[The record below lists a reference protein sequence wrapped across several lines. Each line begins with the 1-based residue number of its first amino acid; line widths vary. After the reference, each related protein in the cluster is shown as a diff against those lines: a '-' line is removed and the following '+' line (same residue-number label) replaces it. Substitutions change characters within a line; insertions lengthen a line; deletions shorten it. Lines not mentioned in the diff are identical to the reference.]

1 MAAGATVACCVAL
14 IPVVRVLGLTEL
26 ALELS
31 LAGVVIG
38 FLCSPIANWLED
50 QALGRALAAFAV
62 FVALL
67 ATLILVGVR
76 IIPPLLEQLIHL
88 LQSIPGHISRVQTDC
103 TNLAEQAGL
112 ADNGHAEDAL
122 NQIISGLFSSG
133 NAMDKISS
141 DLFNN
146 AADFVNNTVAFP
158 LGLVLVYWFAKDYP
172 AIAQEVVTL
181 VGEKQRDSA
190 SLMLAVMSRSML
202 ITSGG
207 DGVLCGVG
215 LALFGHPYAGFVGAF
230 CGLVHFV
237 PVIGSLVS
245 RVIAVPLALFESPAL
260 AIWFITV
267 VVAQNVTDN
276 LVSPLV
282 MQSAVK
288 VHPVLSLVGI
298 IVDNAL
304 GGIVGMIL
312 AIPLT
317 AAVVYYVETRTGQ
330 QPVSYD
336 GAIFKG
342 TPYHDP
348 EGNIVPSFDVLDDD
362 KFFQTTWLIQI
373 DNVNAHSVHRHT
385 LAQAGHALR
394 ETGFLRREE
403 A

>member
-50 QALGRALAAFAV
+50 QGMGRALAAFAV
-62 FVALL
+62 LVALL

-172 AIAQEVVTL
+172 AIAQEAVTL

-190 SLMLAVMSRSML
+190 SLMLAVMSRSMP

-215 LALFGHPYAGFVGAF
+215 LALSGHPYAGFVGAF

>member
-50 QALGRALAAFAV
+50 QGMGRALAAFAV

-172 AIAQEVVTL
+172 AIAQEAVTL

-207 DGVLCGVG
+207 DRVLRGVG
-215 LALFGHPYAGFVGAF
+215 PALFGHPYAGFVGAF

-304 GGIVGMIL
+304 SGIVGMIL

-373 DNVNAHSVHRHT
+373 DNVNAHSVHRHM

>member
-1 MAAGATVACCVAL
+1 MAAGAIVACCVAL

-31 LAGVVIG
+31 LSGVVIG

-50 QALGRALAAFAV
+50 HGMGRALAAFAV
-62 FVALL
+62 FVTLL
-67 ATLILVGVR
+67 AILILVGVR
-76 IIPPLLEQLIHL
+76 IISPLLEQLIHL
-88 LQSIPGHISRVQTDC
+88 LQSISGHIFRVQTDC

-122 NQIISGLFSSG
+122 NQIISGLFSSE

-146 AADFVNNTVAFP
+146 AADFVNNTVAFS

-172 AIAQEVVTL
+172 AIAQEAVTL

-190 SLMLAVMSRSML
+190 SLMLTVMSRSMP

-207 DGVLCGVG
+207 DRVLRGVG

-230 CGLVHFV
+230 CGLAHFV
-237 PVIGSLVS
+237 PVIGPLVS
-245 RVIAVPLALFESPAL
+245 CAIAVPLALFESPAL

-373 DNVNAHSVHRHT
+373 DNVNAHSVYRHT
-385 LAQAGHALR
+385 PAQAGHALR

>member
-1 MAAGATVACCVAL
+1 MAAGAIGACCVAL

-31 LAGVVIG
+31 LSGVVIG

-50 QALGRALAAFAV
+50 QGMGRALAAFAV

-88 LQSIPGHISRVQTDC
+88 FQSIPGHIFRVQTDC

-172 AIAQEVVTL
+172 AIAQEAVTL

-190 SLMLAVMSRSML
+190 SLRLAVMSRSML

-215 LALFGHPYAGFVGAF
+215 PALSGHPYAGFVGAF

-373 DNVNAHSVHRHT
+373 DNVNAHSVHRHM

>member
-31 LAGVVIG
+31 LAGVVRG

-50 QALGRALAAFAV
+50 QGMGRALAAFAV

-207 DGVLCGVG
+207 DRVLRGVG

-237 PVIGSLVS
+237 SVIGSLVS

>member
-1 MAAGATVACCVAL
+1 MAAGAIVACCVAL

-31 LAGVVIG
+31 LSGVVIG

-50 QALGRALAAFAV
+50 HGMGRALAAFAV

-67 ATLILVGVR
+67 AILILVGVR
-76 IIPPLLEQLIHL
+76 IISPLLEQLIHL
-88 LQSIPGHISRVQTDC
+88 LQSISGHIFRVQTDC

-122 NQIISGLFSSG
+122 NQIISGLFSSE

-146 AADFVNNTVAFP
+146 AADFVNNTVAFS

-172 AIAQEVVTL
+172 AIAQEAVTL

-190 SLMLAVMSRSML
+190 SLMLTVMSRSMP

-207 DGVLCGVG
+207 DRVLRGVG

-230 CGLVHFV
+230 CGLAHFV
-237 PVIGSLVS
+237 PVIGPLVS
-245 RVIAVPLALFESPAL
+245 CAIAVPLALFESPAL

-373 DNVNAHSVHRHT
+373 DNVNAHSVYRHT
-385 LAQAGHALR
+385 PAQAGHALR

>member
-38 FLCSPIANWLED
+38 FLCSSIANWLED
-50 QALGRALAAFAV
+50 QGMGRALAAFAV
-62 FVALL
+62 LVALL

-172 AIAQEVVTL
+172 AIAQEAVTL

-330 QPVSYD
+330 QLVSYD

>member
-1 MAAGATVACCVAL
+1 MAAGAIVACCVAL

-26 ALELS
+26 ALGLS
-31 LAGVVIG
+31 LSGVVIG

-50 QALGRALAAFAV
+50 HGMGRALAAFAV
-62 FVALL
+62 LVALL

-103 TNLAEQAGL
+103 INLAEQAGL

-122 NQIISGLFSSG
+122 NQIISGLFSSE

-146 AADFVNNTVAFP
+146 AADFVNNTVAFS

-172 AIAQEVVTL
+172 AIAQEAVTL
-181 VGEKQRDSA
+181 VREKQRDSA
-190 SLMLAVMSRSML
+190 SLRLAVMSRSML

-215 LALFGHPYAGFVGAF
+215 LALSGHPYAGFVGAF
-230 CGLVHFV
+230 CGLAHFV
-237 PVIGSLVS
+237 PVIGPLVS

-385 LAQAGHALR
+385 PAQAGHALR

>member
-50 QALGRALAAFAV
+50 QGMGRALAAFAV

-103 TNLAEQAGL
+103 INLAEQAGL

-172 AIAQEVVTL
+172 AIAQEAVTL
-181 VGEKQRDSA
+181 VREKQRDSA
-190 SLMLAVMSRSML
+190 SLRLAVMSRSML

-385 LAQAGHALR
+385 PAQAGHALR

>member
-50 QALGRALAAFAV
+50 QGMGRALAAFAV
-62 FVALL
+62 LVALL

-122 NQIISGLFSSG
+122 NQIISGLFSSE

-172 AIAQEVVTL
+172 AIAQEAVTF

-215 LALFGHPYAGFVGAF
+215 LALSGHPYAGFVGAF

>member
-50 QALGRALAAFAV
+50 QGMGRALAAFAV
-62 FVALL
+62 LVALL

-88 LQSIPGHISRVQTDC
+88 LQSIPGHIFRVQTDC

-172 AIAQEVVTL
+172 AIAQEAVTL

-202 ITSGG
+202 ITSEG

-215 LALFGHPYAGFVGAF
+215 LALSGHPYAGFVGAF

-276 LVSPLV
+276 LASPLV

>member
-50 QALGRALAAFAV
+50 QGMGRALAAFAV

-67 ATLILVGVR
+67 AILILVGVR
-76 IIPPLLEQLIHL
+76 IISPLLEQLIHL
-88 LQSIPGHISRVQTDC
+88 LQSISGHIFRVQTDC

-122 NQIISGLFSSG
+122 NQIISGLFSSE

-146 AADFVNNTVAFP
+146 AADFVNNTVAFS

-172 AIAQEVVTL
+172 AIAQEAVTL

-202 ITSGG
+202 ITLEG

-230 CGLVHFV
+230 CGLAHFV
-237 PVIGSLVS
+237 PVIGPLVS
-245 RVIAVPLALFESPAL
+245 CAIAVPLALFESPAL

-385 LAQAGHALR
+385 PAQAGHALR